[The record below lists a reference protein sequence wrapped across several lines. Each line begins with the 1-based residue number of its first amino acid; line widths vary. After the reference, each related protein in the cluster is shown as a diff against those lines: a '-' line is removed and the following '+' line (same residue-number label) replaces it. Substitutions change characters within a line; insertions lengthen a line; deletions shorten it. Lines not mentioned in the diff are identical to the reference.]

1 MSKNGKRSLV
11 ITETNMERLRH
22 LLESAKKFLSR
33 DRQYLN
39 DLEEELDNAEV
50 VPANQVP
57 GDVVTMNSTVR
68 VKDLDA
74 GLDLTYTLVFPRDAN
89 YNEHKISVFAPIGT
103 ALLGYRRGDVIEWK
117 VPAGRKRLKVEEIL
131 YQPEGGRAA

>member
-11 ITETNMERLRH
+11 ITETNMQRLRH

-50 VPANQVP
+50 VPADQVP

-74 GLDLTYTLVFPRDAN
+74 NQDLTYTLVFPRDAN
-89 YNEHKISVFAPIGT
+89 YNERKISVFAPIGT